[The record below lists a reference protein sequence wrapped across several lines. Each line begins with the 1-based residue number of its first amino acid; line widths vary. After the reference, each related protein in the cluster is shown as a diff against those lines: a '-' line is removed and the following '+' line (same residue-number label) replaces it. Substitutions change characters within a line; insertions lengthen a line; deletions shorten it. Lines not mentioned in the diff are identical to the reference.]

1 MEELRWNGLAGR
13 MPGALA
19 LFFGCAALAMAQ
31 AAPPASLGEIVVVGD
46 ELAAGYGLGA
56 HEMYPAIL
64 LRELKRENLR
74 YQVRSASAPG
84 DTTEV
89 GARRIPVVLQVPDLR
104 WVVLALGRND
114 AKEKI
119 PLEAIRKALTSTI
132 EGFVGKGIK
141 VLLCGFPQPPEDD
154 LAYAAGFHSLYVELA
169 GAYRLPLVTNLL
181 AGVQGVAAM
190 NLNDGKHP
198 NREGQKQIARNIL
211 DVMLPLLRTG
221 STNRAPAAT
230 SPPGTERAVPE
241 GTVAPPLQF

>member
-1 MEELRWNGLAGR
+1 MEKRRRIGGAGGVQ
-13 MPGALA
+13 GALA
-19 LFFGCAALAMAQ
+19 VLFWSAVVAAAQ
-31 AAPPASLGEIVVVGD
+31 VTPPSSLGEIVVIGD
-46 ELAAGYGLGA
+46 ELAAGYGLAA

-84 DTTEV
+84 DTTDV
-89 GARRIPVVLQVPDLR
+89 GARRVPVVLQVPELR

-114 AKEKI
+114 AKGKI
-119 PLEAIRKALTSTI
+119 SLDAMRGALTATI
-132 EGFVGKGIK
+132 EGFAGKGIK

-154 LAYAAGFHSLYVELA
+154 LAYAAGFHSLYLELA

-198 NREGQKQIARNIL
+198 NREGQKRIAQNIL
-211 DVMLPLLRTG
+211 DVLLPRLRTA
-221 STNRAPAAT
+221 STNQAPAVPAA
-230 SPPGTERAVPE
+230 PDRAVPE